1 MSALTIG
8 NIDVPYEAVNA
19 AYERAVSERRPV
31 ALVFDGSD
39 WRVGTG
45 DPSQLY
51 VVLQVPQAA

>member
-1 MSALTIG
+1 MIAPTP
-8 NIDVPYEAVNA
+8 DVPYETYRAAFFQAV
-19 AYERAVSERRPV
+19 EQRRPI
-31 ALVFDGSD
+31 ALVFDGED

>member
-1 MSALTIG
+1 MNVLG
-8 NIDVPYEAVNA
+8 IDVPYEAINA
-19 AYERAVSERRPV
+19 AYAVAVEERRPI
-31 ALVFDGSD
+31 ALVFDGED